1 MVICHIAVYTFVSCV
16 LYLAAIMTQDVNQ
29 YVFHCTT
36 FIWDVC
42 LQTLF
47 LYEVLSSMKVLRSC
61 SATKHPPWRIS
72 EEAAIGI

>member
-1 MVICHIAVYTFVSCV
+1 M

-47 LYEVLSSMKVLRSC
+47 LYEVLSSMKVLV
-61 SATKHPPWRIS
+61 
-72 EEAAIGI
+72 GIKEVSLDTPEHVLVLLY